1 MLMRKEEPTG
11 NTQATVMVVAEHAA
25 ETILALANSAGSSGD
40 AARDV
45 SDGGDGADENDC
57 E

>member
-1 MLMRKEEPTG
+1 MRKEEPTG

-45 SDGGDGADENDC
+45 SDGGDGADEYDC